1 MNDWVQVVIYTLVLF
16 VIVVL
21 MLLYIVKVS

>member
-1 MNDWVQVVIYTLVLF
+1 MTGRHTRHIVLVLF

-21 MLLYIVKVS
+21 RALGYAQANY